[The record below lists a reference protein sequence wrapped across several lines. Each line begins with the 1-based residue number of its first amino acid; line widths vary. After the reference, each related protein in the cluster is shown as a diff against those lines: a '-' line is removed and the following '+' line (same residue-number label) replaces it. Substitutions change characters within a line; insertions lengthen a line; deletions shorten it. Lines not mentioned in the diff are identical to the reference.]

1 MKRWLKHLDPR
12 RSLRAEIG
20 LASGAIVLLLSTA
33 LSFYAAEASRQQ
45 IEQREGSSFVR
56 RAQNALDVLD
66 RGMYERSREILN
78 AARLDEMRDPGVAVA
93 RKRELMERLQTN
105 FDAYAWIGFCDTN
118 GIGLVGTG
126 GYLEGKNLSKR
137 PWCTEG
143 RKGDYIGDVHD
154 AMLLAKLLPNPSGET
169 FYLVDVASPVFDHQ
183 NNLLGVLCGHI
194 YWSWASEALDS
205 KRTPGQDIFL
215 LSRDGKVLS
224 GDAPAWSEFDQLA
237 PEMMR
242 HHRAGNQTGYHIER
256 FSDGKTYLVGHA
268 SSTGYRDYTGFGWT
282 TVVREDVTTAFAPA
296 RALQRHI
303 LIAGALGGLFFAWL
317 SWLMAGR
324 IALPIRRISL
334 AADRIA
340 TGDLKYAVPSQPGD
354 DEVAHLSRAIHEMVA
369 SLTGEI
375 AQRRAAEAGL
385 QLAAKVFGQSNE
397 AIMITDAENRIVQV
411 NAAFTRITG
420 YQSEEVLG
428 HNPRLLSSGRQSPQF
443 YHGMWQQLLSNN
455 RWRGEIWNRR
465 KSGEVFPE
473 WLSISNVT
481 DAQGKLTHHIAL
493 FIDITERKKE
503 EAQMERLAS
512 YDTLTGLPNRNLL
525 ADRVEQGIAQAN
537 RHQSLLAML
546 FIDLDHFKNINDS
559 LGHDVGDGLLQQ
571 VAERLKLCLRRSD
584 TIARL
589 GGDEFIALLTEISGE
604 AEASFVAEK
613 MLAVLGDGFEVGGHT
628 VHIAAS
634 IGISLFPNDGANKVE
649 LMRNAD
655 LAMYRAKDSG
665 RNRFAFYEEAMNRK
679 AVERQQLESDLRGAI
694 EQQQFMLYY
703 QPKVALAEDR
713 VVGLEA
719 LLRWRHPQLGLIS
732 PAVFIPVA
740 EQCGL
745 IHRIGDWVLRQAVLQ
760 QRLWQSQGYRIVPV
774 AVNLSAAQ
782 FREAGLI
789 AQIERI
795 LQEGGLDPRH
805 IELELTESLLMQAE
819 TDSAALLGRLH
830 AAGFNLAL
838 DDFGTG
844 YSSLSRLKQL
854 PMQTLK
860 IDQSFVRDIAT
871 DLNDRSIVTATAA
884 MAHALGMK
892 VVAEGVETMEQL
904 EFIRE
909 LRCEEYQGYLFSQP
923 VPADEAAHFLQKP
936 GGVAE

>member
-66 RGMYERSREILN
+66 RGMYERSREIRN

-282 TVVREDVTTAFAPA
+282 TVVREDIATAFAPA

-303 LIAGALGGLFFAWL
+303 LIAGALVGLFFAWL
-317 SWLMAGR
+317 SWLLAGR

-340 TGDLKYAVPSQPGD
+340 AGDLKYAVPSQPGD

-375 AQRRAAEAGL
+375 AQRREAEAGL

-397 AIMITDAENRIVQV
+397 AIMITDAENRILQV

-936 GGVAE
+936 GRVAE

>member
-66 RGMYERSREILN
+66 RGMYERSREIRN

-268 SSTGYRDYTGFGWT
+268 SSTGYRDYTGFGWM

-443 YHGMWQQLLSNN
+443 YHGMWQQLLANN

-493 FIDITERKKE
+493 FIDITERKQE

-525 ADRVEQGIAQAN
+525 ADRIKQGIAQAQ
-537 RHQSLLAML
+537 RHQSLLAMM

-936 GGVAE
+936 GRVAE

>member
-1 MKRWLKHLDPR
+1 MKHWLKRIDPR

-20 LASGAIVLLLSTA
+20 LAAGAIVLLVTTA
-33 LSFYAAEASRQQ
+33 ISFYAAEASRQQ
-45 IEQREGSSFVR
+45 IEQREGVAFVR
-56 RAQNALDVLD
+56 RAQSALDVLD
-66 RGMYERSREILN
+66 RGMYERSREIRN
-78 AARLDEMRDPGVAVA
+78 AARLDEMRDPGVGVV

-194 YWSWASEALDS
+194 YWNWAAEALDS
-205 KRTPGQDIFL
+205 TRTPGQDIFL

-224 GDAPAWSEFDQLA
+224 GNAPAWSEFDQLA

-242 HHRAGNQTGYHIER
+242 HYRAGNQTGYHIER
-256 FSDGKTYLVGHA
+256 FGDGKTYLVGHA
-268 SSTGYRDYTGFGWT
+268 SSSGYRDYAGFGWT
-282 TVVREDVTTAFAPA
+282 TVVREDIATAFAPA

-303 LIAGALGGLFFAWL
+303 LIAGALVGLFFAWL
-317 SWLMAGR
+317 SWFLAGR

-340 TGDLKYAVPSQPGD
+340 AGDLEYAVPPQPGD
-354 DEVAHLSRAIHEMVA
+354 DEVAHLSRAIREMV
-369 SLTGEI
+369 SGLTGEI
-375 AQRRAAEAGL
+375 AQRREAEAGL
-385 QLAAKVFGQSNE
+385 RLAGKVFEQSNE
-397 AIMITDAENRIVQV
+397 AIMIADAENRILQV
-411 NAAFTRITG
+411 NAACTRITG

-443 YHGMWQQLLSNN
+443 YHEMWQQLLANN

-481 DAQGKLTHHIAL
+481 DAQGKLTHRIAL
-493 FIDITERKKE
+493 FIDITERKQE

-525 ADRVEQGIAQAN
+525 ADRVEQGIAQAQ

-571 VAERLKLCLRRSD
+571 VAERLKLCLRRTD

-604 AEASFVAEK
+604 AEAGFVAEK
-613 MLAVLGDGFEVGGHT
+613 MLAVLGDGFKVGGHT

-634 IGISLFPNDGANKVE
+634 IGISLFPHDGANKVE

-665 RNRFAFYEEAMNRK
+665 RNRFAFYEEAMNHN
-679 AVERQQLESDLRGAI
+679 AVERLQLENDLRGAI
-694 EQQQFMLYY
+694 EQQQFILYY
-703 QPKVALAEDR
+703 QPKVALADDR

-719 LLRWRHPQLGLIS
+719 LLRWRHPEFGFIS

-760 QRLWQSQGYRIVPV
+760 QRLWQSRGCHIVPV

-782 FREAGLI
+782 FREPGFVG
-789 AQIERI
+789 QIERI
-795 LQEGGLDPRH
+795 LQEAGLDTRH

-854 PMQTLK
+854 PMQTMK

-871 DLNDRSIVTATAA
+871 DLNDRSIVSATAA

-892 VVAEGVETMEQL
+892 VVAEGVETLEQL

-923 VPADEAAHFLQKP
+923 VPADEAAHFLQKT
-936 GGVAE
+936 GGAAG

>member
-66 RGMYERSREILN
+66 RGMYERSREIRN

-282 TVVREDVTTAFAPA
+282 TVVREDIATAFAPA

-303 LIAGALGGLFFAWL
+303 LIAGALVGLFFAWL
-317 SWLMAGR
+317 SWLLAGR

-340 TGDLKYAVPSQPGD
+340 AGDLKYAVPSQPGD

-375 AQRRAAEAGL
+375 AQRREAEAGL

-936 GGVAE
+936 GRVAE

>member
-66 RGMYERSREILN
+66 RGMYERSREIRN

-169 FYLVDVASPVFDHQ
+169 FYLVDVASPVFDYQ

-268 SSTGYRDYTGFGWT
+268 SSTGYRDYTGFGWM

-303 LIAGALGGLFFAWL
+303 LIAGALVGLFFAWL
-317 SWLMAGR
+317 SWFLAGR

-340 TGDLKYAVPSQPGD
+340 AGDLEYAVPPQPGD
-354 DEVAHLSRAIHEMVA
+354 DEVAHLSRAIREMV
-369 SLTGEI
+369 SGLTGEI
-375 AQRRAAEAGL
+375 AQRREAEAGL
-385 QLAAKVFGQSNE
+385 RLAGKVFEQSNE
-397 AIMITDAENRIVQV
+397 AIMIADAENRILQV

-443 YHGMWQQLLSNN
+443 YHEMWQQLLANN

-481 DAQGKLTHHIAL
+481 DAQGKLTHRIAL
-493 FIDITERKKE
+493 FIDITERKQE

-525 ADRVEQGIAQAN
+525 ADRVEQGIAQAQ

-571 VAERLKLCLRRSD
+571 VAERLKLCLRRTD

-604 AEASFVAEK
+604 AEAGFVAEK
-613 MLAVLGDGFEVGGHT
+613 MLAVLGDGFKVGGHT

-634 IGISLFPNDGANKVE
+634 IGISLFPHDGANKVE

-665 RNRFAFYEEAMNRK
+665 RNRFAFYEEAMNHN
-679 AVERQQLESDLRGAI
+679 AVERLQLENDLRGAI
-694 EQQQFMLYY
+694 EQQQFILYY
-703 QPKVALAEDR
+703 QPKVALADDR

-719 LLRWRHPQLGLIS
+719 LLRWRHPEFGFIS

-760 QRLWQSQGYRIVPV
+760 QRLWQSRGCHIVPV

-782 FREAGLI
+782 FREPGFVG
-789 AQIERI
+789 QIERI
-795 LQEGGLDPRH
+795 LQEAGLDTRH

-854 PMQTLK
+854 PMQTMK

-871 DLNDRSIVTATAA
+871 DLNDRSIVSATAA

-892 VVAEGVETMEQL
+892 VVAEGVETLEQL

-923 VPADEAAHFLQKP
+923 VPADEAAHFLQKT
-936 GGVAE
+936 GGAAG

>member
-1 MKRWLKHLDPR
+1 MKRWFKRIDPR
-12 RSLRAEIG
+12 RSLRAKIS
-20 LASGAIVLLLSTA
+20 LASGAIVLLLTTA
-33 LSFYAAEASRQQ
+33 ISFYAAESSREQ
-45 IEQREGSSFVR
+45 IEQREGSAFVL
-56 RAQNALDVLD
+56 RAQTVLDVLD
-66 RGMYERSREILN
+66 RGMYERSREIRN
-78 AARLDEMRDPGVAVA
+78 AALLDEMRDPKVPSL
-93 RKRELMERLQTN
+93 RKRELMERLQKN
-105 FDAYAWIGFCDTN
+105 FDAYAWIGFCGSD
-118 GIGLVGTG
+118 GIGLAGTG

-154 AMLLAKLLPNPSGET
+154 ALLLAKLLPNPSGET

-194 YWSWASEALDS
+194 YWSWAAEALDS
-205 KRTPGQDIFL
+205 TRTPGQDIFL
-215 LSRDGKVLS
+215 LSREGQVLS
-224 GDAPAWSEFDQLA
+224 GNAPAWSDFSALA
-237 PEMMR
+237 PYTMQ
-242 HHRAGNQTGYHIER
+242 HLRAGNQKGFHIER

-268 SSTGYRDYTGFGWT
+268 TSSGYRDYKGFGWT
-282 TVVREDVTTAFAPA
+282 ALVREEITTAFAPA

-303 LIAGALGGLFFAWL
+303 LTVGALVGAFFAWL

-324 IALPIRRISL
+324 IAQPIRRISL
-334 AADRIA
+334 AAERIA
-340 TGDLKYAVPSQPGD
+340 AGDLDCVVPTQPGD
-354 DEVAHLSRAIHEMVA
+354 DEVAHLNRAIRIMVS

-375 AQRRAAEAGL
+375 TQRREAEAGL
-385 QLAAKVFGQSNE
+385 ELAAKVFEQSNE
-397 AIMITDAENRIVQV
+397 AIMITDVENCIVQV

-428 HNPRLLSSGRQSPQF
+428 RNPRLLSSGRQSPQF
-443 YHGMWQQLLSNN
+443 YHEMWQQLLGNN

-465 KSGEVFPE
+465 KNGEVFPE
-473 WLSISNVT
+473 WISISNVL
-481 DAQGKLTHHIAL
+481 DKQGRLTHHIAL

-503 EAQMERLAS
+503 ESRMERLAS

-525 ADRVEQGIAQAN
+525 ADRVEQGIAQAQ
-537 RHQSLLAML
+537 RHQGILAMM

-571 VAERLKLCLRRSD
+571 VAERLKLCLRRTD

-613 MLAVLGDGFEVGGHT
+613 MLAVLADGFRVGGHT

-634 IGISLFPNDGANKVE
+634 IGISLFPHDGNGKIE

-655 LAMYRAKDSG
+655 LAMYRAKDGG
-665 RNRFAFYEEAMNRK
+665 RNRFAFYEEVMNHK
-679 AVERQQLESDLRGAI
+679 AVERQRLENELRGAI
-694 EQQQFMLYY
+694 EQQQLMVYY
-703 QPKVALAEDR
+703 QPKVALSEDR

-719 LLRWRHPQLGLIS
+719 LLRWRHPQFGFIS

-745 IHRIGDWVLRQAVLQ
+745 ISRIGDWVLRQAVLQ

-782 FREAGLI
+782 FREPGFVG
-789 AQIERI
+789 QIERI
-795 LQEGGLDPRH
+795 LKEGGLEARY

-819 TDSAALLGRLH
+819 SDSAALLGHLH
-830 AAGFNLAL
+830 TAGFNLAL
-838 DDFGTG
+838 DDFGIG

-860 IDQSFVRDIAT
+860 IDQSFVRDIVT
-871 DLNDRSIVTATAA
+871 DPNDRSIVSATSA

-892 VVAEGVETMEQL
+892 VVAEGVETVQQL

-923 VPADEAAHFLQKP
+923 VAADDAAHFLSRT
-936 GGVAE
+936 GG

>member
-66 RGMYERSREILN
+66 RGMYERSREIRN

-282 TVVREDVTTAFAPA
+282 TVVREDIATAFAPA

-525 ADRVEQGIAQAN
+525 ADRVEQGIAQAQ

-936 GGVAE
+936 GRVAE

>member
-66 RGMYERSREILN
+66 RGMYERSREIRN

-282 TVVREDVTTAFAPA
+282 TVVREDIATAFAPA

-936 GGVAE
+936 GRVAE